1 MRHQDN
7 LIEQLERYRLE
18 KQLTQAVLAKRLGIA
33 RVTLS
38 RWLNGHVIPR
48 DLERYRA
55 ERLLRKR

>member
-1 MRHQDN
+1 MPRRDD
-7 LIEQLERYRLE
+7 LIARLQRYRLE
-18 KQLTQAVLAKRLGIA
+18 KQLTQAELAKRLGIA

-38 RWLNGHVIPR
+38 RWLNGHVLPR